1 MFGSIDI
8 VSLLLYHENRE
19 GLDTMISTKTEV
31 ENEGSETDEDPV
43 LQMLGVGKQ
52 LWEDESGDAF
62 VDRLRSEE
70 MPSIRPQSAQP
81 NQAALQSA
89 VWKRMQDHQGS
100 EFRTVRGLPFT
111 YKVEGAGIWFFRGG
125 RRIERKLTR
134 TQINVAISRCP
145 LTTTTEI
152 KDLMDYAYL
161 FALLRD
167 PRIRSRD
174 W

>member
-1 MFGSIDI
+1 
-8 VSLLLYHENRE
+8 V
-19 GLDTMISTKTEV
+19 
-31 ENEGSETDEDPV
+31 SETDDDPV

-62 VDRLRSEE
+62 VERLRSEE
-70 MPSIRPQSAQP
+70 MPPIRPQSAQP
-81 NQAALQSA
+81 NQAALHSA
-89 VWKRMQDHQGS
+89 VWKRMEDHQGS
-100 EFRTVRGLPFT
+100 EFRTVSGLPFT
-111 YKVEGAGIWFFRGG
+111 YKVEGAGIWFSRGC

-152 KDLMDYAYL
+152 KDLMDAPYL

-167 PRIRSRD
+167 PRIRSSD